1 MNLDIKNIL
10 RNFERR
16 GGYELLDCLLRLAIL
31 VLLVV
36 VLFQRGCESTDDY
49 VGKDIINK
57 RKQVEKELDI
67 LIEMTKDIENSQL
80 KMDSLQSSI
89 YKELTNFEKL
99 LTENIYETDST
110 LIIIRN
116 TPLDSILSGIPE
128 YSGDN
133 GGL

>member
-1 MNLDIKNIL
+1 MNFDIKEIL
-10 RNFERR
+10 RKFDER
-16 GGYELLDCLLRLAIL
+16 GGYAIMDCLLRLSIL
-31 VLLVV
+31 CILIGI
-36 VLFQRGCESTDDY
+36 LFTKGCNSKDSYIDQ
-49 VGKDIINK
+49 DIINK
-57 RKQVEKELDI
+57 RKEVEKELDA
-67 LIEMTKDIENSQL
+67 LLEMTKNIKNSQS
-80 KMDSLQSSI
+80 KMDSLQISI
-89 YKELTNFEKL
+89 YNELTNFENL

>member
-10 RNFERR
+10 RNFKER
-16 GGYELLDCLLRLAIL
+16 GGYQVLDLLLRVSIL
-31 VLLVV
+31 LILIGI
-36 VLFQRGCESTDDY
+36 LSTKGCNSKDSYIDQ
-49 VGKDIINK
+49 DIINK
-57 RKQVEKELDI
+57 RKKVEKELDA
-67 LIEMTKDIENSQL
+67 LLEMTEDIKNSQS
-80 KMDSLQSSI
+80 KMDSLQISI
-89 YKELTNFEKL
+89 YTELTNFENL

>member
-10 RNFERR
+10 RNFKER
-16 GGYELLDCLLRLAIL
+16 GGHQILDLLLRVSIL
-31 VLLVV
+31 LILIGILLTK
-36 VLFQRGCESTDDY
+36 GCNSKDSYIDQ
-49 VGKDIINK
+49 DIINK
-57 RKQVEKELDI
+57 RKKVEKELDA
-67 LIEMTKDIENSQL
+67 LLEMTEDIKSSQS
-80 KMDSLQSSI
+80 KMDSLQISI
-89 YKELTNFEKL
+89 YNELTNFENL

>member
-1 MNLDIKNIL
+1 LIGIL
-10 RNFERR
+10 FTK
-16 GGYELLDCLLRLAIL
+16 
-31 VLLVV
+31 
-36 VLFQRGCESTDDY
+36 GCNSKDSYIDQ
-49 VGKDIINK
+49 DIINK
-57 RKQVEKELDI
+57 RKKVEQELDA
-67 LIEMTKDIENSQL
+67 LLEMTKDIKSSQS
-80 KMDSLQSSI
+80 KMDSLQISI
-89 YKELTNFEKL
+89 YNELTNFENL

>member
-1 MNLDIKNIL
+1 MNFDIKEIL
-10 RNFERR
+10 RKFDER
-16 GGYELLDCLLRLAIL
+16 GGYAIMDFLLRVLILIIL
-31 VLLVV
+31 VGILSTK
-36 VLFQRGCESTDDY
+36 GCNSKDSYIDQ
-49 VGKDIINK
+49 DIINK
-57 RKQVEKELDI
+57 RKKVEKELDA
-67 LIEMTKDIENSQL
+67 LLEMTNDIKSSQS
-80 KMDSLQSSI
+80 KMDSLQLSI
-89 YKELTNFEKL
+89 YNELTNFENL

>member
-16 GGYELLDCLLRLAIL
+16 GGYKLLDCLLRLAIL

-36 VLFQRGCESTDDY
+36 VLFQRGCESSDDY

>member
-10 RNFERR
+10 RNFKER
-16 GGYELLDCLLRLAIL
+16 GGYQVLDFLLRVSIL
-31 VLLVV
+31 LILIGILLTK
-36 VLFQRGCESTDDY
+36 GCNFKDSYIDQ
-49 VGKDIINK
+49 DIINK
-57 RKQVEKELDI
+57 RKKVEKELDA
-67 LIEMTKDIENSQL
+67 LLEMTEDIKSSQS
-80 KMDSLQSSI
+80 KMDSLQISI
-89 YKELTNFEKL
+89 YTELTNFENL

>member
-1 MNLDIKNIL
+1 MNFDIKEIL
-10 RNFERR
+10 RKFDER
-16 GGYELLDCLLRLAIL
+16 GGYAIMDFLLRVLILIIL
-31 VLLVV
+31 VGILSIK
-36 VLFQRGCESTDDY
+36 GCNSKDGYIDQ
-49 VGKDIINK
+49 DIINK
-57 RKQVEKELDI
+57 RRKVEKELDA
-67 LIEMTKDIENSQL
+67 LLEMTNDIKSSQS
-80 KMDSLQSSI
+80 KMDSLQLSI
-89 YKELTNFEKL
+89 YNELTKFENL

>member
-1 MNLDIKNIL
+1 MNFDIKEIL
-10 RNFERR
+10 RKFDER
-16 GGYELLDCLLRLAIL
+16 GGYAIMDFLLRVLILIIL
-31 VLLVV
+31 VGILSIK
-36 VLFQRGCESTDDY
+36 GCNSKDGYIDQ
-49 VGKDIINK
+49 DIINK
-57 RKQVEKELDI
+57 RRKVEKELDA
-67 LIEMTKDIENSQL
+67 LLEMTNDIKSSQS
-80 KMDSLQSSI
+80 KMDSLQLSI
-89 YKELTNFEKL
+89 YNELTNFENL

>member
-1 MNLDIKNIL
+1 MNFDIKEIL
-10 RNFERR
+10 RKFDER
-16 GGYELLDCLLRLAIL
+16 GGYAIMDFLLRVLILIIL
-31 VLLVV
+31 VGILSTK
-36 VLFQRGCESTDDY
+36 GCNSKDGYIDQ
-49 VGKDIINK
+49 DIINK
-57 RKQVEKELDI
+57 RKKVEKELDA
-67 LIEMTKDIENSQL
+67 LLEMTNDIKSSQS
-80 KMDSLQSSI
+80 KMDSLQLSI
-89 YKELTNFEKL
+89 YNELTNFENL

>member
-1 MNLDIKNIL
+1 MNLDINNIL
-10 RNFERR
+10 RNFKER
-16 GGYELLDCLLRLAIL
+16 GGHQILDLLLRVSIL
-31 VLLVV
+31 LILIGILLTK
-36 VLFQRGCESTDDY
+36 GCNSKDSYIDQ
-49 VGKDIINK
+49 DIINK
-57 RKQVEKELDI
+57 RKKVEKELDA
-67 LIEMTKDIENSQL
+67 LLEMTEDIKSSQS
-80 KMDSLQSSI
+80 KMDSLQISI
-89 YKELTNFEKL
+89 YNELTNFENL

>member
-1 MNLDIKNIL
+1 MNLDINNIL
-10 RNFERR
+10 RNFKER
-16 GGYELLDCLLRLAIL
+16 GGYQVLDLLLRVSIL
-31 VLLVV
+31 LILIGILLTK
-36 VLFQRGCESTDDY
+36 GCNSKDSYIDQ
-49 VGKDIINK
+49 DIINK
-57 RKQVEKELDI
+57 RKKVEKELDA
-67 LIEMTKDIENSQL
+67 LLEMTEDIKSSQS
-80 KMDSLQSSI
+80 KMDSLQISI
-89 YKELTNFEKL
+89 YNELTNFENL